1 MIGLIPTRIHG
12 VLDYLLGL
20 LLIASPWLFG
30 FDDESTAKWIP
41 IVLGAGVILYSVL
54 TDYELGAARVIPMSV
69 HLLLDAAG
77 GILLAAS
84 PWLFG
89 FSDDV
94 WVPHVVLGL
103 IELGTAL
110 MTEREPRRAERG
122 AEHVAPSTRRSA

>member
-12 VLDYLLGL
+12 MIDYLFGL

-41 IVLGAGVILYSVL
+41 MIIGAGVMVYSVL

-89 FSDDV
+89 FADEV
-94 WVPHVVLGL
+94 WVPHLVLGL

-110 MTEREPRRAERG
+110 MTQREPQRDEREIPSARRMA
-122 AEHVAPSTRRSA
+122 